1 MQVRTDRDAA
11 RSGSARGPV
20 RRFFGA
26 VADFFSP
33 TLHCGT
39 CGAQCKQR
47 HCERTG
53 NIQRVVA
60 DEAWFRMTANEVEH
74 VCPSCGESI
83 WVLEPSA
90 YYYPM
95 G

>member
-11 RSGSARGPV
+11 RRASAGGPV
-20 RRFFGA
+20 RRFFDR
-26 VADFFSP
+26 VADVFSP
-33 TLHCGT
+33 TLLCGT
-39 CGAQCKQR
+39 CGAECKQR

-53 NIQRVVA
+53 NVRRVQG
-60 DEAWFRMTANEVEH
+60 DEGWFRMTANEVEH

-83 WVLEPSA
+83 WVLEASA